1 MTVTRRHFLAGA
13 VGGLTA
19 GLVAADEPPVESD
32 LGLLMYSFGIRARME
47 KDRGFSDP
55 ARFLAFARERGA
67 SAVQMSLGARTEA
80 EATAIHKVADAARM
94 HVEGII
100 SPPAD
105 DKAGLE
111 RFTAEL
117 ATAKACGV
125 TVVRTVMLGGRRYET
140 FDKAADYPAF
150 ARRAAEMVKR
160 AEPVARKHGVKL
172 AVENHKDFRTDEL
185 IDLLRGVSSEF
196 VGVCVDTGN
205 NIALLEDPAA
215 TIAALAPFA
224 LTVHLKDMGVEESS
238 DGFRL
243 SEVPLGQG
251 ILDLKAVVSTLRKAN
266 PRVRFHL
273 EMITRD
279 PLSIPCLTEKYWAT
293 LGRVPGL
300 DLARTLAMVRTSARK
315 TPLPRVSGLSPK
327 EQVEAEGSN
336 VRESFAFAAKS
347 KLIPTAG

>member
-1 MTVTRRHFLAGA
+1 MAVTRRHFLAGA

-19 GLVAADEPPVESD
+19 GLVAGDDPPPATN
-32 LGLLMYSFGIRARME
+32 LGLLMYSFGIRARAE

-55 ARFLAFARERGA
+55 SRFLTFARGRGA
-67 SAVQMSLGARTEA
+67 SAVQMSLGTRPDAESAAIRKAA
-80 EATAIHKVADAARM
+80 EAAGV

-105 DKAGLE
+105 ARTGLD

-117 ATAKACGV
+117 ATARACGV
-125 TVVRTVMLGGRRYET
+125 TIVRTVMLGGRRYET
-140 FDKAADYPAF
+140 FDKAADYAAF
-150 ARRAAEMVKR
+150 ANRSAEMLKR
-160 AEPVARKHGVKL
+160 AEPVARTVGVKL

-185 IDLLRGVSSEF
+185 IDLLRGVSSEY

-205 NIALLEDPAA
+205 SIALLEDPPA
-215 TIAALAPFA
+215 TIASLAPFA

-251 ILDLKAVVSTLRKAN
+251 LLDLKTIVSTLRKGN
-266 PRVRFHL
+266 PRVRFQL

-279 PLSIPCLTEKYWAT
+279 PLSIPCLTDKYWAT
-293 LGRVPGL
+293 LGRVPGQ
-300 DLARTLAMVRTSARK
+300 DLARTLALVRKSARK
-315 TPLPRVSGLSPK
+315 TPLPRVSGLTPK
-327 EQVEAEGSN
+327 EQVEAEEGN

-347 KLIPTAG
+347 KLVS